1 MSTVHTLLLAHE
13 LAAVHLPSPCTSH
26 LLNICGVRVRPS
38 SNHVLNRCALKTSTY
53 SSLSTELNHTRLFI
67 SVDARDLHL
76 GNYQFDGTLSA
87 GATYSKSVR
96 VSIPNA
102 IYGNF
107 SVIVVTDAFNNVYE
121 HASEDDNTGI
131 SGVRIYLMTG
141 SVLKC
146 VDYCSVCNIV
156 ILRVRQLI

>member
-1 MSTVHTLLLAHE
+1 MSTVHALLLAHE
-13 LAAVHLPSPCTSH
+13 LAAVYTSAISI
-26 LLNICGVRVRPS
+26 L
-38 SNHVLNRCALKTSTY
+38 SNHVLNRCTTSTK

-76 GNYQFDGTLSA
+76 GSYRLDGTLSA

-121 HASEDDNTGI
+121 HASENDNTGI
-131 SGVRIYLMTG
+131 SRVRIYLMTE
-141 SVLKC
+141 SVQKC
-146 VDYCSVCNIV
+146 VGYCSVCNMECM
-156 ILRVRQLI
+156 

>member
-1 MSTVHTLLLAHE
+1 MH
-13 LAAVHLPSPCTSH
+13 
-26 LLNICGVRVRPS
+26 VRPS
-38 SNHVLNRCALKTSTY
+38 SNHVLNRGVLKT

-76 GNYQFDGTLSA
+76 GSYQFDGTLSA
-87 GATYSKSVR
+87 GATYSKAVR

-146 VDYCSVCNIV
+146 VDYSSVCDTI
-156 ILRVRQLI
+156 